1 MKKERADKVLASRG
15 LAESRQKA
23 QALIMAGLV
32 FSGEQRI
39 EKPGQM
45 IATDQE
51 LFLKEQIPYVGR
63 GGLKLEEALVA
74 FGITVQDKVAV
85 DLGASTG
92 GFTDCLL
99 QKGAKMVYAVDVDTS
114 QIDWRLREDSR
125 VVCIEKNARYLKKDD
140 FAHTPDI
147 VTADLSFISVLKV
160 LPAVKEFL
168 GDGLFLSLI
177 KPQFEAGKG
186 QVGKKGIVRDPAIH
200 EVVLSQT
207 TDEALKLGFM
217 TRGLIKSSVRGQKGN
232 REFFVHW
239 SLTGEPL
246 TSDEVQRLIKEA
258 VGNEKN

>member
-1 MKKERADKVLASRG
+1 
-15 LAESRQKA
+15 
-23 QALIMAGLV
+23 
-32 FSGEQRI
+32 
-39 EKPGQM
+39 
-45 IATDQE
+45 
-51 LFLKEQIPYVGR
+51 
-63 GGLKLEEALVA
+63 
-74 FGITVQDKVAV
+74 
-85 DLGASTG
+85 
-92 GFTDCLL
+92 
-99 QKGAKMVYAVDVDTS
+99 
-114 QIDWRLREDSR
+114 
-125 VVCIEKNARYLKKDD
+125 
-140 FAHTPDI
+140 
-147 VTADLSFISVLKV
+147 VLKV

-200 EVVLSQT
+200 EVVLSRT